1 MVITARA
8 KTSGKQSWAGQPR
21 WRLRQ
26 SIILRLCVR
35 CRTYAGGFALYDG
48 FEYRNLSA
56 AVTLGFVDDVGKVDA
71 AANPTYAPGQKCA
84 NCEQFLGKP
93 SDARGGCVLFSGKSV
108 PAVGWC
114 KVWRKKP

>member
-1 MVITARA
+1 MTVKNQVSRRA
-8 KTSGKQSWAGQPR
+8 VVK
-21 WRLRQ
+21 
-26 SIILRLCVR
+26 
-35 CRTYAGGFALYDG
+35 GGFLFSAIVPVLGLIGNTPAATAD
-48 FEYRNLSA
+48 LQPLDPKDPA
-56 AVTLGFVDDVGKVDA
+56 AVTLGFVDDVSNVDA

-108 PAVGWC
+108 PAAGWC